1 MSHVVFKSTDLQVIA
16 ITKQASHAATPPS
29 GTLDPTQLH
38 AEAHNAPSMA
48 VFYLRQ
54 PQTNVPSA
62 YPKAIQAL
70 SALSNLSLSL
80 EG

>member
-1 MSHVVFKSTDLQVIA
+1 MSHVVINNTALLMIPITQQAGCVAVTNTGIPGPSQLQ
-16 ITKQASHAATPPS
+16 
-29 GTLDPTQLH
+29 
-38 AEAHNAPSMA
+38 AEAHNALSMA